1 MKVLADEKEEIIY
14 TVPKYQHCIAVWIK
28 FDTFYFQIFCK
39 KEEIY
44 WPEENFHLLQLNKL
58 ETK

>member
-14 TVPKYQHCIAVWIK
+14 TVPKYQHFIAAWIK

-39 KEEIY
+39 KRG
-44 WPEENFHLLQLNKL
+44 NLLTRGKL
-58 ETK
+58 SSITI